1 MHVKY
6 LQINGKKATQLER
19 IQSKNEHMMQIN

>member
-6 LQINGKKATQLER
+6 LQIKGKKAKQLER
-19 IQSKNEHMMQIN
+19 IQSKNENMMQIN